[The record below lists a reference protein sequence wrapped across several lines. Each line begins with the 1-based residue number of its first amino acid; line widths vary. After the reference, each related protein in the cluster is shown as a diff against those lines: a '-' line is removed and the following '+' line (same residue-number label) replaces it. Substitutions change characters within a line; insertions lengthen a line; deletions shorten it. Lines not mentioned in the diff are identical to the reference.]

1 MNVVLKVIG
10 AIIVIWAAFWI
21 IGAVFKI
28 LGTLLVI
35 AAVATLGAVGYA
47 AIKGRS
53 QKQIGR

>member
-35 AAVATLGAVGYA
+35 AAIATLGAVGYA

>member
-28 LGTLLVI
+28 LTTLLVI

>member
-28 LGTLLVI
+28 LGTLLII

-53 QKQIGR
+53 QRQIGR